1 MRNEM
6 EDRSHDG
13 LLDSLGGGL
22 GDRPQDRLREDLV
35 REMAH
40 DLHELCQPLTALQC
54 RLELARMMGD
64 AGLLLE
70 TVEDSLTE
78 TRRMFSTVGRMRERL
93 MSEEALEWVG
103 NREARASSDG
113 R

>member
-1 MRNEM
+1 MRNELEERL
-6 EDRSHDG
+6 EDGPQGESG
-13 LLDSLGGGL
+13 
-22 GDRPQDRLREDLV
+22 QDRLREELV
-35 REMAH
+35 REIAH

-54 RLELARMMGD
+54 RLELARIMGD

-78 TRRMFSTVGRMRERL
+78 TRRMFETVERMRERL

-103 NREARASSDG
+103 DRDERASNDG
-113 R
+113 S